1 MNQKR
6 ASGEPYIT
14 HPLQVALYLSDL
26 SMDLETIIAAL
37 TFNPAKILKINK
49 GNLTIG
55 NDADFCI
62 VDINKP
68 WVVRKDKLV
77 SKSKNTPIEDKKL
90 QGKVISTFVNGE
102 ELFKSE

>member
-1 MNQKR
+1 M
-6 ASGEPYIT
+6 
-14 HPLQVALYLSDL
+14 
-26 SMDLETIIAAL
+26 ETIIKAL
-37 TFNPAKILKINK
+37 TSKPAEILKINK
-49 GNLTIG
+49 GNLSIG

-68 WVVRKDKLV
+68 WVVRKEKLI

-90 QGKVISTFVNGE
+90 QGKVLNTFVNGE